1 MINKKYVCGD
11 RLTKSRTLLITIK
24 SINGDLY
31 FSVQCST
38 VEGLKQNAQLWTV
51 LPTLAEHPTVPS
63 PPPPPHNRKTADDSL
78 SIPCQSANSDI
89 RLASVAISLTE
100 LLAGAFK
107 CWSYLS
113 FSLSSSTASPYLF
126 CSITSLC
133 KFPCSSG
140 LSCRLKVGE

>member
-38 VEGLKQNAQLWTV
+38 VEGLKQNDQLWTV
-51 LPTLAEHPTVPS
+51 LLTLAEHETAP

-89 RLASVAISLTE
+89 RLASFATSLTE
-100 LLAGAFK
+100 LIASALK
-107 CWSYLS
+107 C
-113 FSLSSSTASPYLF
+113 
-126 CSITSLC
+126 
-133 KFPCSSG
+133 
-140 LSCRLKVGE
+140 